1 MKSADVSAGE
11 AAETVEQAPSPR
23 ELMRARHPDLFSDS
37 VVQSEPVLAR
47 PVFDHHLDTLTARKE
62 EYQFEHFCRLI
73 AEKEIC
79 PNLRIQTGPT
89 GGGDSKV
96 DSENYPVAKEISERW
111 WFGEPA
117 GGSERWAFAFSA
129 KKKWK
134 PKLEADVESVLSTKR
149 DYKRIYF
156 FTNQLVSDKL
166 RASTEDALTETAGIP
181 VHIMDRNWLADRVYG
196 HGHLGLAI
204 SALQI
209 EDASHQGSVRLGPED
224 T

>member
-1 MKSADVSAGE
+1 MIVAVDCERTWEDAVENSDNDIKSQDVSMVKAVSK
-11 AAETVEQAPSPR
+11 TSEQTLSPR

-37 VVQSEPVLAR
+37 VAESRPVLAR

-111 WFGEPA
+111 WIGEQA
-117 GGSERWAFAFSA
+117 GGLGALGVRLQRQE
-129 KKKWK
+129 
-134 PKLEADVESVLSTKR
+134 DVEA
-149 DYKRIYF
+149 
-156 FTNQLVSDKL
+156 Q
-166 RASTEDALTETAGIP
+166 A
-181 VHIMDRNWLADRVYG
+181 
-196 HGHLGLAI
+196 
-204 SALQI
+204 
-209 EDASHQGSVRLGPED
+209 
-224 T
+224 